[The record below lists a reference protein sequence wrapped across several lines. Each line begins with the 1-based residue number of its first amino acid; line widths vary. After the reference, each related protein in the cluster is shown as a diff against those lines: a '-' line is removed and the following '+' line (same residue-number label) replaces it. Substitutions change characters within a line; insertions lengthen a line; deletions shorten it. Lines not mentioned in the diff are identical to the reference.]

1 MAPRISYGSVQ
12 IPSPDRY
19 RGSSIREDSED
30 NPGAS
35 YKVDGRYNF
44 SSFDEGRSPYRE
56 ERGWNRTKALK
67 AARAAKA
74 EKKALA
80 YRGASQGRQFGR
92 NAAVAAE
99 RYEAAQNEP
108 TMESPSVKRIAR
120 F

>member
-35 YKVDGRYNF
+35 YKVDRRYNF
-44 SSFDEGRSPYRE
+44 SSFDDGRGSYRE
-56 ERGWNRTKALK
+56 EGGFNRARALR

-74 EKKALA
+74 EKKALS

-99 RYEAAQNEP
+99 RFETAQNEP
-108 TMESPSVKRIAR
+108 TMEAPSVKRMAS

>member
-1 MAPRISYGSVQ
+1 MAPRPQYGSVQ
-12 IPSPDRY
+12 VPSPDRY

-30 NPGAS
+30 SPGAS

-44 SSFDEGRSPYRE
+44 SSFGDGGPKFKDEA
-56 ERGWNRTKALK
+56 GWNRAKALK
-67 AARAAKA
+67 AARASRAG
-74 EKKALA
+74 EKLMS
-80 YRGASQGRQFGR
+80 YRSASQGRQFGR